1 LLPDQPTLLKLSKE
15 NTMSLPSRAI
25 ERLFDRLAATYG
37 NEWIS
42 RWQGLDG
49 NAVKTL
55 WAHELSG
62 FAERLDCIAWALE
75 NLPARSPNVIEF
87 RNLCR
92 SAPQPETPRLPEPKI
107 DPERLKQELAKLS
120 SIRASVSPGSNDG
133 REWARRIIGRLEA
146 GERINPATL
155 KCAKDALRM
164 TRQVGE

>member
-1 LLPDQPTLLKLSKE
+1 MTLPIK
-15 NTMSLPSRAI
+15 AI
-25 ERLFDRLAATYG
+25 DRLFERLGATYG
-37 NEWIS
+37 AAWTRQWVDIPIN
-42 RWQGLDG
+42 D
-49 NAVKTL
+49 VKTA
-55 WAHELSG
+55 WAHELQGYASN
-62 FAERLDCIAWALE
+62 LQPIAWALE
-75 NLPARSPNVIEF
+75 NLPERCPNVIEF

-92 SAPQPETPRLPEPKI
+92 HAPAPEVPRLPEPKI

-120 SIRASVSPGSNDG
+120 SIRASVAPGSNDG